1 MGLRTNASLF
11 RVALFA
17 SVAAT
22 SLALPGLAHAADAA
36 AAEATGGATVDD
48 GNAITVIAR
57 KSTETLQN
65 VPVTI
70 TAITADAINRDQAT
84 KAEALGT
91 HVPTLNIYSGGSG
104 SGGSIALR
112 GVGSS
117 AISAAFDSA
126 VALDMDGIQLS
137 SMRLLQA
144 GFFDIKQVDVM
155 KGPQTLY
162 FGKSATAGVL
172 GLRSNDPTKQ
182 WEVGGKA
189 SYEFVEDGYVIGG
202 YISGPITPTLG
213 IRVAAQYNDISKY
226 TQIQPGIPA
235 MIRNRGMRDFN
246 SRLTL
251 QWDPS
256 SAFTANLKV
265 NYITNRNDGAI
276 GHQDIDCGKNGRA
289 DEVVLL
295 SGAVAIPSGAN
306 CNIGDRY
313 YAISDPSPT
322 QAGGYP
328 TGSAAGDGRYPGHPF
343 GKTDIWLTRLRM
355 DLDVTDNLKLSSV
368 TGYFDINSVDS
379 DTYSSVGVGPAF
391 NPNGVPLNLI
401 APRLAAVN
409 TPGSAQG
416 FGSSDPLNATKQ
428 WTQELRL
435 TSSFDGPFNFM
446 VGGFYEHRNI
456 DFNTSQQGVN
466 ISIIAADPITG
477 SSFDWYKKHHTI
489 TKAYSLFASGNYKLT
504 EQLELSGGVRWTKED
519 KVNTISVPYVH
530 AFLSATPAFISSGFF
545 SGPIP
550 FKDHN
555 VSPEVT
561 LRYKASDDLNIYAAY
576 KTGYKSGGIDNS
588 ALPSNSLLGFNNPA
602 TRDAVAQGLIFRSE
616 RAKGGELGV
625 KSQMAGRTITL
636 NGSLFYYVFSD
647 IQLQVFD
654 ATKVQFKTF
663 NASELTTKGVDID
676 FSWRTPVEGLR
687 LNGALAYTKATFTK
701 PLASAIDG
709 SPLEGRAASRAPEW
723 AGNVGFDYNV
733 PVSDSLQ
740 IGTHSNLAFSSSYYT
755 DTTSVNDPIQK
766 GWATID
772 GSLSIGD
779 PNGKWKLSLVGINI
793 TDKRFVQSSGA
804 RPFLAGPGGLGTPG
818 SATYVPQGDDRNVLL
833 NRGRQVFVEASF
845 KF

>member
-1 MGLRTNASLF
+1 MGLRTLASPL
-11 RVALFA
+11 RAALFA
-17 SVAAT
+17 GVAAT
-22 SLALPGLAHAADAA
+22 SLAVPGLAHAADAA
-36 AAEATGGATVDD
+36 AADAGNATAADD
-48 GNAITVIAR
+48 ANAITVVAR

-144 GFFDIKQVDVM
+144 GFFDMKQIDVL

-172 GLRSNDPTKQ
+172 GLRSADPTKS

-202 YISGPITPTLG
+202 YISGPVTNTLG
-213 IRVAAQYNDISKY
+213 IRVAAQYNDIKKY

-235 MIRNRGMRDFN
+235 QIRNRGMRDFVG
-246 SRLTL
+246 RVTL

-256 SAFTANLKV
+256 SNFTANLKV
-265 NYITNRNDGAI
+265 NYISNRNDGAI
-276 GHQDIDCGKNGRA
+276 GHQDIDCGPNGRA

-295 SGAVAIPSGAN
+295 SGAIAVPSGAN

-328 TGSAAGDGRYPGHPF
+328 TGSAAGDGKYPGHPF
-343 GKTDIWLTRLRM
+343 GRTDIWLTRLKM
-355 DLDVTDNLKLSSV
+355 DLDLTDTLKLSSV

-391 NPNGVPLNLI
+391 NPNGIPIALI
-401 APRLAAVN
+401 APRLASMNA
-409 TPGSAQG
+409 PGSAQG

-477 SSFDWYKKHHTI
+477 SWFDWYKKHHTE
-489 TKAYSLFASGNYKLT
+489 TNAYSLFASGNYKLT
-504 EQLELSGGVRWTKED
+504 EKLELSGGVRWTRETKT
-519 KVNTISVPYVH
+519 NTITVPYVH
-530 AFLSATPAFISSGFF
+530 AFLAASPAFISSGFF

-576 KTGYKSGGIDNS
+576 TTGYKSGGIDNS

-602 TRDAVAQGLIFRSE
+602 TRDQVAAGLIFKSE

-625 KSQMAGRTITL
+625 KSQLAGRTITL

-654 ATKVQFKTF
+654 ATKVQFRTF

-676 FSWRTPVEGLR
+676 FNWRTPIEGLR

-709 SPLEGRAASRAPEW
+709 SPLQGRKASRAPEW
-723 AGNVGFDYNV
+723 AGNVGFDYNT
-733 PVSDSLQ
+733 PLTSNIDL
-740 IGTHSNLAFSSSYYT
+740 GMHSNVSFSSSYYT
-755 DTTSVNDPIQK
+755 DTTSVKDPIQK
-766 GWATID
+766 GWATVD
-772 GSLSIGD
+772 GSISVGA
-779 PNGKWKLSLVGINI
+779 PNGAWKLALVGINVF
-793 TDKRFVQSSGA
+793 DKRYVQSSGA
-804 RPFLAGPGGLGTPG
+804 RPFLAPPGGLGTPG
-818 SATYVPQGDDRNVLL
+818 TPTYVPQGDDRNVLL

>member
-1 MGLRTNASLF
+1 MGLRISASLF
-11 RVALFA
+11 RAALFA
-17 SVAAT
+17 GVAAT
-22 SLALPGLAHAADAA
+22 SLALPQAAYAA
-36 AAEATGGATVDD
+36 AAEAAATDANATED

-57 KSTETLQN
+57 KTTETLQD

-70 TAITADAINRDQAT
+70 TAISADTINRDQAT

-126 VALDMDGIQLS
+126 VALDIDGIQLS

-144 GFFDIKQVDVM
+144 GFFDVKQVDVL
-155 KGPQTLY
+155 KGPQTLF

-172 GLRSNDPTKQ
+172 GLRSADPTKS

-189 SYEFVEDGYVIGG
+189 SYEFEEQGYVIGG
-202 YISGPITPTLG
+202 YISGPLSPTLG
-213 IRVAAQYNDISKY
+213 IRVAGQYNDIKKY
-226 TQIQPGIPA
+226 TRIQPGIPA
-235 MIRNRGMRDFN
+235 LIRNRGLRDFIG
-246 SRLTL
+246 RVTL
-251 QWDPS
+251 AWDPT
-256 SAFTANLKV
+256 SAFSANLKV

-276 GHQDIDCGKNGRA
+276 GHQDIDCGNNGRA

-295 SGAVAIPSGAN
+295 GGAIAIPSGAN
-306 CNIGDRY
+306 CNTGDRY
-313 YAISDPSPT
+313 YAISDPSAT
-322 QAGGYP
+322 QNSNYP
-328 TGSAAGDGRYPGHPF
+328 TGSAAGDGKYPGHPF
-343 GKTDIWLTRLRM
+343 GMTDIWLTRLRM
-355 DLDVTDNLKLSSV
+355 DLDLGSHLKLSSV
-368 TGYFDINSVDS
+368 TGYFDINSIDS
-379 DTYSSVGVGPAF
+379 DTYSSVGVGAAF
-391 NPNGVPLNLI
+391 NPNGIPVALI

-435 TSSFDGPFNFM
+435 SSSFDGPFNFM
-446 VGGFYEHRNI
+446 VGGFYEHRVI

-477 SSFDWYKKHHTI
+477 AAFDWYKKHHTV
-489 TKAYSLFASGNYKLT
+489 TKAYSLFASGSFDIT
-504 EQLELSGGVRWTKED
+504 EQLELSGGLRWTKED

-530 AFLSATPAFISSGFF
+530 AFLAATPAFISSGFF

-555 VSPEVT
+555 LSPEVT

-602 TRDAVAQGLIFRSE
+602 TRDAVAAGLKFKSE

-625 KSQMAGRTITL
+625 KAQLADRKLTL
-636 NGSLFYYVFSD
+636 NGSLFYYKFSD

-654 ATKVQFKTF
+654 ATKVQFRTF

-676 FSWRTPVEGLR
+676 FNWRTPVEGLR

-709 SPLEGRAASRAPEW
+709 SPLEGRKASRAPEW
-723 AGNVGFDYNV
+723 AGNVGFDYSV
-733 PVSDSLQ
+733 PVSDAMEVGL
-740 IGTHSNLAFSSSYYT
+740 HSNVAFSSSYYP
-755 DTTSVNDPIQK
+755 DTTSVQDPIQK
-766 GWATID
+766 GWATVD
-772 GSLSIGD
+772 GSLSVGD
-779 PNGKWKLSLVGINI
+779 PNGKWQLSLVGINVF
-793 TDKRFVQSSGA
+793 DKRYVLSSGA

-818 SATYVPQGDDRNVLL
+818 SPTYVPQGDDRNVLL
-833 NRGRQVFVEASF
+833 NRGRQVFIQATF
-845 KF
+845 KM